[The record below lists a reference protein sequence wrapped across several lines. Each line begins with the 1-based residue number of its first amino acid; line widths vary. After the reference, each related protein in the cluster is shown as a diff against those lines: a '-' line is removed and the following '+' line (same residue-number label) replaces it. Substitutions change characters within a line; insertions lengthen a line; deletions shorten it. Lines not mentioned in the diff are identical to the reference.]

1 MILKFIWQCKIIFLV
16 HGGEHF
22 FHEKCFVAI
31 IFFLFQLW
39 IYLTILLCLQ
49 AFCLQ
54 RCGTLGYWLLN
65 QLILSVKAALNYAW
79 ILGGCLIWSMTCKLS
94 LTPFLNVSPIRPG
107 RDCLLSSE
115 RPYWGTE
122 YMTCLWKVSFSGEFK
137 YVVCRLDKLLSPIL
151 YCLHLLEFKLYSP
164 NLYLNKYFSLSSCV
178 GGCFLWNHWKN
189 LECLC
194 NFINT

>member
-1 MILKFIWQCKIIFLV
+1 MEESI
-16 HGGEHF
+16 F

-31 IFFLFQLW
+31 FFFFVSAMNLSHNSSMFASFLLAEVW
-39 IYLTILLCLQ
+39 DIGLLTLKPV
-49 AFCLQ
+49 
-54 RCGTLGYWLLN
+54 N
-65 QLILSVKAALNYAW
+65 LISVKAALNYAW

-137 YVVCRLDKLLSPIL
+137 YIVCHLDKLLSPIL
-151 YCLHLLEFKLYSP
+151 YCLHLFEFKFYSP